1 MWIKYRLPV
10 LFLILFVGF
19 SLNQNPFPKQE
30 RPVLIPPTP
39 KVIKVEKWQ
48 QHLGDKITT
57 LRQGIPTVSRV
68 VLVPDTATF
77 LAAIQKWNL
86 QRRYPIL
93 IEDDQYTPL
102 FLKRFQPQ
110 AVIRLSAVKAS
121 GFQNRE
127 RLMQNAVAASWETQA
142 NTLKETWQ
150 QLGWTPP
157 GVVMTSLHDSAAVA
171 AVALAADR
179 GQPLV
184 FLEGYYGNVNQ
195 TLPPRGWN
203 HLKEEVN
210 RLVASTGYDYQQL
223 GDTIDTITL
232 VRTLPVKYRS
242 PENQELL
249 AVTDGLG
256 RNEGG
261 KRYAITGWI
270 YGTPERAVYQAMCAI
285 FLDADRALLYDSYPQ
300 TESWKPYHF
309 GESRQ
314 QLETI
319 ALSTTQIEHP
329 HANQTTWQKLTAQ
342 AWNYDLMFMNSRGGK
357 SNFAVG
363 NGDALA
369 KDIPQL
375 KTPMAIHLIHSFSAA
390 TPDDIETI
398 AGRWLHYGVYAYVG
412 SVDEP
417 YVTGFVPPQAMI
429 ARLSLKVPF
438 LVAARYLDT
447 PPWKITTIGDPLLV
461 INETYQKSG
470 E

>member
-1 MWIKYRLPV
+1 MWIKYRLIV
-10 LFLILFVGF
+10 LFIIILVGF
-19 SLNQNPFPKQE
+19 SLNKNPFQKQE

-48 QHLGDKITT
+48 QQLGHRIAI
-57 LRQGIPTVSRV
+57 LRQAIPTVSRV

-77 LAAIQKWNL
+77 LQAIQEWNL

-110 AVIRLSAVKAS
+110 VVSRLSSVKTS

-127 RLMQNAVAASWETQA
+127 RLMQNAIAASWETKA

-150 QLGWTPP
+150 QLGWKPP
-157 GVVMTSLHDSAAVA
+157 GVVMTSIHDPAAVA

-179 GQPLV
+179 GQPLL

-195 TLPPRGWN
+195 TLPPPGWN

-210 RLVASTGYDYQQL
+210 RLVASTGYDYQHL
-223 GDTIDTITL
+223 GDTIDTITV

-256 RNEGG
+256 RNEVG
-261 KRYAITGWI
+261 KRYAIAGWI

-285 FLDADRALLYDSYPQ
+285 FLDADRALLYDSYPHS
-300 TESWKPYHF
+300 ENWEAYHF
-309 GESRQ
+309 GQSSK

-319 ALSTTQIEHP
+319 GLATTHIEQP
-329 HANQTTWQKLTAQ
+329 HASQTTWQKLTAQ

-363 NGDALA
+363 NGNANV
-369 KDIPQL
+369 KDIPDL

-398 AGRWLHYGVYAYVG
+398 AGRWLDYGVYAYVG

-417 YVTGFVPPQAMI
+417 YITGFVPPQAMI
-429 ARLSLKVPF
+429 ARLSLNVPF
-438 LVAARYLDT
+438 LVAARYLDA

-461 INETYQKSG
+461 INETHLKSG

>member
-1 MWIKYRLPV
+1 MWIQYRLAV
-10 LFLILFVGF
+10 LFLILLVGF
-19 SLNQNPFPKQE
+19 SLNNNPFQKQDP
-30 RPVLIPPTP
+30 PVLIPPTP

-48 QHLGDKITT
+48 QQLGYRIAI
-57 LRQGIPTVSRV
+57 LRQAIPTASRV
-68 VLVPDTATF
+68 VLVPDTAIF
-77 LAAIQKWNL
+77 LQAIQEWNL

-110 AVIRLSAVKAS
+110 VVIRLSAVKAS
-121 GFQNRE
+121 GFQNRK
-127 RLMQNAVAASWETQA
+127 RLMQDAIAASWETKA

-157 GVVMTSLHDSAAVA
+157 GVVMTSIHDSAAVA

-179 GQPLV
+179 GQPLL
-184 FLEGYYGNVNQ
+184 FLEGYYGNFNQ

-203 HLKEEVN
+203 HLKEKVN
-210 RLVASTGYDYQQL
+210 RLVANTGYDYQHL

-232 VRTLPVKYRS
+232 VRSLPVKYRS

-261 KRYAITGWI
+261 ERYAIAGWI
-270 YGTPERAVYQAMCAI
+270 YGTPERSVYQAMCAI
-285 FLDADRALLYDSYPQ
+285 FLDADRALLYDSYPHS
-300 TESWKPYHF
+300 ENWEAYHF
-309 GESRQ
+309 GEARK

-319 ALSTTQIEHP
+319 GLATTHIEQPDASQI
-329 HANQTTWQKLTAQ
+329 TWQKLTAQ

-357 SNFAVG
+357 SHFAVG
-363 NGDALA
+363 NGNANV
-369 KDIPQL
+369 KDIPDL
-375 KTPMAIHLIHSFSAA
+375 DMPMAMHLIHSFSAA
-390 TPDDIETI
+390 TADDVGTV
-398 AGRWLHYGVYAYVG
+398 AGRWLDYGVYAYVG

-429 ARLSLKVPF
+429 ARLSLNVPF
-438 LVAARYLDT
+438 LVAARYIDT

-461 INETYQKSG
+461 INETYQKPG